1 MVALGLLT
9 TERPPA
15 GGDFR
20 GAPLL
25 LLLHGWATYRG
36 PLFELTQGFDARL
49 GIVAAQAPVRM
60 GPSAYRWFDFQR
72 TPDSGP
78 IIDDAEEERSL
89 ASLLTF
95 VDALVAEKSPSR
107 LYLLGHSQGGTMTLS
122 VALRR
127 PPKLVG
133 CININGRLLQ
143 KRRLASES
151 ATLLSGL
158 DFFCGHGSNND
169 IVPLALGRA
178 TRQWLAGMGAE
189 MTSREYP
196 IGHEITPEALADASA
211 WLSAHLQDEAVATQA
226 SGAAATSTVEYA

>member
-1 MVALGLLT
+1 MSALELLT

-15 GGDFR
+15 GRDFR

-25 LLLHGWATYRG
+25 LVLHGWATYRA
-36 PLFELTQGFDARL
+36 PLFDLVGGFDARL

-89 ASLLTF
+89 ATLLRF
-95 VDALVAEKSPSR
+95 VDALVAVKRPSR
-107 LYLLGHSQGGTMTLS
+107 LFLLGHSQGGTMALS

-127 PPKLVG
+127 PPLLAG
-133 CININGRLLQ
+133 CINVNGRLLQ
-143 KRRLASES
+143 KRRLA
-151 ATLLSGL
+151 ANGGAPLSGL
-158 DFFCGHGSNND
+158 KFFCGHGSHND
-169 IVPLALGRA
+169 IVPLSLGRA
-178 TRQWLAGMGAE
+178 TRDWLAGMGAE

-211 WLSAHLQDEAVATQA
+211 WLSGKLREEDERTTA
-226 SGAAATSTVEYA
+226 SGAATSNVEHA

>member
-1 MVALGLLT
+1 MPALELHT
-9 TERPPA
+9 TERPPV
-15 GGDFR
+15 GREFR

-78 IIDDAEEERSL
+78 IINDIEEERSL
-89 ASLLTF
+89 ASLLAF
-95 VDALVAEKSPSR
+95 VDALVAEKAPSR
-107 LYLLGHSQGGTMTLS
+107 LYLLGHSQGGTMALS

-127 PPKLVG
+127 PPKLAG

-143 KRRLASES
+143 KRRVASEG

-158 DFFCGHGSNND
+158 SFFCGHGSNND

-178 TRQWLAGMGAE
+178 TRQWLEGMGAE

-211 WLSAHLQDEAVATQA
+211 WLSAKLQDGDEATKA
-226 SGAAATSTVEYA
+226 SGAATSGTVECA